1 MLSVNKTFLKQYNL
15 TINFSTSIDVQI
27 IFECSCCLL
36 RCKYGYNSVFDS
48 MASYGPKNNNSMGYI
63 LPEFNSHLN
72 GTRIALC
79 FTFYD
84 FILAYIW
91 NVITNYYIYFIDGIF
106 IHHTFYS
113 MAVLIYGE
121 IYSSKIISV
130 CHCER
135 ESSFL
140 EFSNKTLVR
149 YFVKKKKK
157 CESDIKL
164 WKCALNIYSS
174 VWLAIFIVDIFRYE
188 IKEETCTVH
197 HFLTHSVHS
206 VKYLKKKKESN

>member
-15 TINFSTSIDVQI
+15 TITFSTSIYVQI

-48 MASYGPKNNNSMGYI
+48 MASYGPKNNNSMGHI
-63 LPEFNSHLN
+63 LPEFNPHLN

-135 ESSFL
+135 DFCYFEY
-140 EFSNKTLVR
+140 SNKTLIR

-157 CESDIKL
+157 YESDTML
-164 WKCALNIYSS
+164 WKCALNNYSS
-174 VWLAIFIVDIFRYE
+174 VWLAIFVVDIFKYE
-188 IKEETCTVH
+188 VKEETH
-197 HFLTHSVHS
+197 ILNQLLMHSVQS
-206 VKYLKKKKESN
+206 SKY